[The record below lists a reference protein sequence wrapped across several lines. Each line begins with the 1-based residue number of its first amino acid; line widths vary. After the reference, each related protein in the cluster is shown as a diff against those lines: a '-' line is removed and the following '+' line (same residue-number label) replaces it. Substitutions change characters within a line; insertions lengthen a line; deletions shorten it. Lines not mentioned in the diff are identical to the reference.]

1 MLNRRILRIKAF
13 KTLYSYA
20 LDPTLTLAEAESQ
33 LERSCESTR
42 SLYLF
47 MLSVI
52 PALTAEAR
60 TRIEEASRKFHPT
73 EEERNPNLKFVRNA
87 LAPVLED
94 DPDFQKALSRVKL
107 SWEQY
112 DAFLRALYESVR
124 SKEYFAEYM
133 ADPDASLGRDV
144 RLFIR
149 IFEEEFVDSARNDGK
164 FTGKFSYENKK
175 GNEFV
180 NILLNLAPLLLFI
193 FIWIFIMRRM
203 GGGAGGSGGVF
214 SVGKSKA
221 KMYEKGNDLGVTL
234 DVGLHGVEIDLAE
247 QLEECFLIFGQLIL
261 GVLLFLLIGRRF
273 RGLVQLCAFVPFGVD
288 ADLGLLGGGH
298 LIGHRLDHR
307 GREERRGQPPMPH
320 GFHGRCDEPGTI
332 VSDDGN
338 I

>member
-33 LERSCESTR
+33 LERSCASTR

-52 PALTAEAR
+52 PALTAAAR
-60 TRIEEASRKFHPT
+60 ARIEEASRKFHPT

-144 RLFIR
+144 RLFSSCAAHQCAGKR
-149 IFEEEFVDSARNDGK
+149 RHNPQFVWASRLDKPSGRRN
-164 FTGKFSYENKK
+164 
-175 GNEFV
+175 
-180 NILLNLAPLLLFI
+180 
-193 FIWIFIMRRM
+193 RRRY
-203 GGGAGGSGGVF
+203 AGGVARRQARIRRLEGRIPVCR
-214 SVGKSKA
+214 A
-221 KMYEKGNDLGVTL
+221 DPRPHAEK
-234 DVGLHGVEIDLAE
+234 
-247 QLEECFLIFGQLIL
+247 IFQ
-261 GVLLFLLIGRRF
+261 R
-273 RGLVQLCAFVPFGVD
+273 D
-288 ADLGLLGGGH
+288 
-298 LIGHRLDHR
+298 
-307 GREERRGQPPMPH
+307 
-320 GFHGRCDEPGTI
+320 
-332 VSDDGN
+332 
-338 I
+338 

>member
-149 IFEEEFVDSARNDGK
+149 IFEEEFVDSAALADILEELSIWWNDDLAYALTCCCDTLKDLARGERWSLPPLYRSEMTGAPDSDK
-164 FTGKFSYENKK
+164 AFVFRLLRSSYALFDKYFALVADRVPSWEKERLFTTDMVLIVMGLAEAKTFPDMPLRVTL
-175 GNEFV
+175 NEYVEISKYYSTPKSRSFV
-180 NILLNLAPLLLFI
+180 NGLLDSLIRSLI
-193 FIWIFIMRRM
+193 EEGEIVKTER
-203 GGGAGGSGGVF
+203 
-214 SVGKSKA
+214 
-221 KMYEKGNDLGVTL
+221 L
-234 DVGLHGVEIDLAE
+234 DVPAE
-247 QLEECFLIFGQLIL
+247 KPKKDTNQ
-261 GVLLFLLIGRRF
+261 
-273 RGLVQLCAFVPFGVD
+273 
-288 ADLGLLGGGH
+288 
-298 LIGHRLDHR
+298 
-307 GREERRGQPPMPH
+307 
-320 GFHGRCDEPGTI
+320 
-332 VSDDGN
+332 
-338 I
+338 